1 MKSKL
6 SITEFR
12 NRLKDNT
19 KIGRSDIQL
28 SLGIFSI
35 FFLSS
40 KIFYG
45 EFDHSTFRLT
55 INYNF
60 TSGFYIIKG
69 KYQNIDNKLK
79 LNYII
84 EPMSRIGIIWI
95 KCFPFVALIGF
106 NCFYFF
112 NLKNVPNEINILF
125 NSFIA
130 FIIFFSRWDI
140 KRKKKNLE
148 QKFIEIFEIN
158 E

>member
-1 MKSKL
+1 MNSKL
-6 SITEFR
+6 NIAEFR
-12 NRLKDNT
+12 NRLKENT
-19 KIGRSDIQL
+19 KIGRPDIQL
-28 SLGIFSI
+28 SLGIFSL
-35 FFLSS
+35 FYLNS

-45 EFDHSTFRLT
+45 IFDDSTFRLT

-60 TSGFYIIKG
+60 TSGFYILKG

-84 EPMSRIGIIWI
+84 EPMSRIGITWI
-95 KCFPFVALIGF
+95 KYFPFIALIGF

-112 NLKNVPNEINILF
+112 NLKNVPNEINIIF
-125 NSFIA
+125 NSFIV

-140 KRKKKNLE
+140 KRKRKKLE